1 MGTADF
7 QKRAKRL
14 TRFAERFTIATP
26 PTQFFG
32 ALSKPRPPPNPK
44 EQIMTHAT
52 HAQQLK
58 WANED
63 VAERKAATD
72 LHFPDHDH
80 QWPLDPSASPSSSNI
95 EFYQKRG
102 E

>member
-1 MGTADF
+1 
-7 QKRAKRL
+7 
-14 TRFAERFTIATP
+14 
-26 PTQFFG
+26 
-32 ALSKPRPPPNPK
+32 
-44 EQIMTHAT
+44 MTHAT

-63 VAERKAATD
+63 EASRKAATD
-72 LHFPDHDH
+72 QHFTDDDTTHLL
-80 QWPLDPSASPSSSNI
+80 PLDPSASPSSSDI

>member
-1 MGTADF
+1 
-7 QKRAKRL
+7 
-14 TRFAERFTIATP
+14 
-26 PTQFFG
+26 
-32 ALSKPRPPPNPK
+32 
-44 EQIMTHAT
+44 MTYAT

-63 VAERKAATD
+63 VAERRAATD
-72 LHFPDHDH
+72 LHHPDQDTSHLL
-80 QWPLDPSASPSSSNI
+80 PLDPSANPSTSDI

>member
-1 MGTADF
+1 V
-7 QKRAKRL
+7 
-14 TRFAERFTIATP
+14 
-26 PTQFFG
+26 
-32 ALSKPRPPPNPK
+32 
-44 EQIMTHAT
+44 T
-52 HAQQLK
+52 HAQELK

-72 LHFPDHDH
+72 LHFPDQDTSHR
-80 QWPLDPSASPSSSNI
+80 WPLDPSASPSRSNL

>member
-1 MGTADF
+1 V
-7 QKRAKRL
+7 
-14 TRFAERFTIATP
+14 
-26 PTQFFG
+26 
-32 ALSKPRPPPNPK
+32 
-44 EQIMTHAT
+44 T
-52 HAQQLK
+52 HAQELK

-72 LHFPDHDH
+72 LHFPDHDTTH
-80 QWPLDPSASPSSSNI
+80 LLPLDPSANPSTSDI

>member
-1 MGTADF
+1 
-7 QKRAKRL
+7 
-14 TRFAERFTIATP
+14 
-26 PTQFFG
+26 
-32 ALSKPRPPPNPK
+32 
-44 EQIMTHAT
+44 MTYAT

-63 VAERKAATD
+63 EASRKAATD
-72 LHFPDHDH
+72 LNFPDHDTTH
-80 QWPLDPSASPSSSNI
+80 QWPLDPSASPSSSDI